1 MNFERKPKNDRE
13 YQEMLYSLLT
23 EMNGSIMAQVRS
35 INNTM
40 GKVLLVMVDVQNS
53 MNVLSNGLKE
63 NRDARYQQEI
73 DQLEMQIT
81 NMRQAVEEKK
91 VAKQNTLSTSQEIR
105 SVVVDAITKQREEE
119 IKKKQIDWGEQFRK
133 ALPGIISFLVGIVLL
148 FLIPQFGKLLIAIFQ
163 K

>member
-1 MNFERKPKNDRE
+1 VNFERKPKNDRE